1 MTLDGFGQMIAAIDP
16 QARRYA
22 NTGRGAY
29 TVWREYGR
37 IGAWAGGENE
47 GGWRVQVDRYTREE
61 NDAVAAAIAA
71 ALEESDEIAF
81 EHTVDSELEDGG
93 VLIRHIFDCE
103 VW

>member
-1 MTLDGFGQMIAAIDP
+1 MTLDGFGQMVATIDP

-37 IGAWAGGENE
+37 IGAWAGGGNE

-61 NDAVAAAIAA
+61 NDAVAAAIAS

-93 VLIRHIFDCE
+93 VPIRHIFDCE

>member
-47 GGWRVQVDRYTREE
+47 GGWRVQVDRYTRE
-61 NDAVAAAIAA
+61 
-71 ALEESDEIAF
+71 
-81 EHTVDSELEDGG
+81 
-93 VLIRHIFDCE
+93 
-103 VW
+103 

>member
-1 MTLDGFGQMIAAIDP
+1 MPLKNPVSPDIRTVKFEHSGCAAM
-16 QARRYA
+16 
-22 NTGRGAY
+22 
-29 TVWREYGR
+29 
-37 IGAWAGGENE
+37 
-47 GGWRVQVDRYTREE
+47 
-61 NDAVAAAIAA
+61 AAAIAS

>member
-1 MTLDGFGQMIAAIDP
+1 MKEE
-16 QARRYA
+16 RYK
-22 NTGRGAY
+22 
-29 TVWREYGR
+29 
-37 IGAWAGGENE
+37 
-47 GGWRVQVDRYTREE
+47 REE
-61 NDAVAAAIAA
+61 NDAVAAAIAS